1 MITKIQHRWP
11 FFQALLDVALTFF
24 PGFSNNFLTI
34 FPVSTD
40 TSFLL
45 SSSPK
50 LMPPILGFSYGN
62 ALPLHQLLDQFSIA
76 TIMLH
81 NKSSPKKWH
90 KPKSTYL
97 SHETMFQYSVWVA
110 FLALIVIIF
119 LDFSRLSSGITR
131 VTGPPDLSHCTLTHS
146 CDHNGDKRT

>member
-1 MITKIQHRWP
+1 MFSIFYLDNSSQIQKNFRTIKIKSLVYLRQYFYQMITKIQHRWT
-11 FFQALLDVALTFF
+11 FFQTLLYVALTFF

-62 ALPLHQLLDQFSIA
+62 ALPLHQLLHQFSIA

-81 NKSSPKKWH
+81 NKSSPK
-90 KPKSTYL
+90 SGIN
-97 SHETMFQYSVWVA
+97 QR
-110 FLALIVIIF
+110 ALIY
-119 LDFSRLSSGITR
+119 LMRLCFSIQAGWLFW
-131 VTGPPDLSHCTLTHS
+131 L
-146 CDHNGDKRT
+146 